1 MEVMYPL
8 TDLVLG
14 MCHHPLS
21 CLLARYHVMGHTRL
35 KPYEKDKALRMV
47 KNVTEGTWVFEQLL
61 GAVQPLGWTVHFRL
75 SDEREIHFCLLE
87 ATRCVLVRLG
97 FSNKESC

>member
-1 MEVMYPL
+1 
-8 TDLVLG
+8 
-14 MCHHPLS
+14 
-21 CLLARYHVMGHTRL
+21 
-35 KPYEKDKALRMV
+35 MV

-61 GAVQPLGWTVHFRL
+61 GAVQPLGWRL